1 MREGIYREI
10 IEDIEMAYLKIK
22 ANKINGIYEEVEI
35 LDTNKEYEIFLKSYN
50 IDIKDLICGE
60 NNKKYFNHILNK
72 SILNKKYSTK
82 SYIKKYGLYINT
94 SIYYGENDEFYL
106 TIFELKENNIQI
118 SSVTRQSP
126 YLAWIKDKDG
136 KYMDV
141 SDKFLEIVNKSY
153 YDVIGKTDEY
163 VWTETQSMLNQ
174 MQDQLVLENNQK
186 YCFEEKIHLPE
197 NTYAYFHTIKW
208 PYKDRYNSTIGVIGI
223 SLEITDK
230 IELRKNIE
238 KNENFFQEISNNI
251 EDIIMIRDEK
261 KVLYV
266 SNSFEKVFGF
276 NPENLYEDINF
287 WHDEWENISI
297 IDGTLDYK
305 CRKLVEKT
313 ERIRN
318 KKFDKWIQSKFAPV
332 FDEKGNIIK
341 KIGII
346 SDITKTKEIEE
357 RLESLRIDFFAN
369 LSHEIRTPITL
380 ILSCIQILNIKIANM
395 EEKDK
400 KYLNKY
406 ISIIKQNSYR
416 LLKLVNNLIDTT
428 KINSGNFDY
437 NPRNADII
445 SFIENICMSV
455 SEFVKMNDMDIIFDT
470 DEEEKIIAFDLD
482 NMERII
488 LNLLS
493 NAIKYS
499 NNNGIIK
506 VTIKCRDD
514 IKISVK
520 DNGIGIPKDKQNR
533 VFERFGQVK
542 NKMKTESEGS
552 GIGLFLVK
560 HLVELNGGKI
570 DLNSELG
577 KGSEFI
583 ITLPNKTVKQEEGE
597 LILNK
602 VENKIDRMNIEFSDI
617 YI

>member
-1 MREGIYREI
+1 M
-10 IEDIEMAYLKIK
+10 
-22 ANKINGIYEEVEI
+22 
-35 LDTNKEYEIFLKSYN
+35 
-50 IDIKDLICGE
+50 
-60 NNKKYFNHILNK
+60 
-72 SILNKKYSTK
+72 
-82 SYIKKYGLYINT
+82 
-94 SIYYGENDEFYL
+94 
-106 TIFELKENNIQI
+106 
-118 SSVTRQSP
+118 
-126 YLAWIKDKDG
+126 
-136 KYMDV
+136 
-141 SDKFLEIVNKSY
+141 
-153 YDVIGKTDEY
+153 
-163 VWTETQSMLNQ
+163 
-174 MQDQLVLENNQK
+174 
-186 YCFEEKIHLPE
+186 
-197 NTYAYFHTIKW
+197 
-208 PYKDRYNSTIGVIGI
+208 
-223 SLEITDK
+223 
-230 IELRKNIE
+230 
-238 KNENFFQEISNNI
+238 
-251 EDIIMIRDEK
+251 
-261 KVLYV
+261 
-266 SNSFEKVFGF
+266 
-276 NPENLYEDINF
+276 
-287 WHDEWENISI
+287 
-297 IDGTLDYK
+297 
-305 CRKLVEKT
+305 
-313 ERIRN
+313 
-318 KKFDKWIQSKFAPV
+318 PV
-332 FDEKGNIIK
+332 FDENGNIIK

-346 SDITKTKEIEE
+346 SDITKTKELEE

-380 ILSCIQILNIKIANM
+380 ILSCIQILNIKIDNM

-493 NAIKYS
+493 NAIKFS

-506 VTIKCRDD
+506 VTIKCGND

>member
-1 MREGIYREI
+1 M
-10 IEDIEMAYLKIK
+10 
-22 ANKINGIYEEVEI
+22 
-35 LDTNKEYEIFLKSYN
+35 
-50 IDIKDLICGE
+50 
-60 NNKKYFNHILNK
+60 
-72 SILNKKYSTK
+72 
-82 SYIKKYGLYINT
+82 
-94 SIYYGENDEFYL
+94 
-106 TIFELKENNIQI
+106 
-118 SSVTRQSP
+118 
-126 YLAWIKDKDG
+126 
-136 KYMDV
+136 
-141 SDKFLEIVNKSY
+141 
-153 YDVIGKTDEY
+153 
-163 VWTETQSMLNQ
+163 
-174 MQDQLVLENNQK
+174 
-186 YCFEEKIHLPE
+186 
-197 NTYAYFHTIKW
+197 
-208 PYKDRYNSTIGVIGI
+208 
-223 SLEITDK
+223 
-230 IELRKNIE
+230 
-238 KNENFFQEISNNI
+238 
-251 EDIIMIRDEK
+251 
-261 KVLYV
+261 
-266 SNSFEKVFGF
+266 
-276 NPENLYEDINF
+276 
-287 WHDEWENISI
+287 
-297 IDGTLDYK
+297 
-305 CRKLVEKT
+305 
-313 ERIRN
+313 
-318 KKFDKWIQSKFAPV
+318 PV
-332 FDEKGNIIK
+332 FDENGNIIK

-380 ILSCIQILNIKIANM
+380 ILSCIQILNIKIDNM

-493 NAIKYS
+493 NAIKFS

>member
-1 MREGIYREI
+1 
-10 IEDIEMAYLKIK
+10 
-22 ANKINGIYEEVEI
+22 
-35 LDTNKEYEIFLKSYN
+35 
-50 IDIKDLICGE
+50 
-60 NNKKYFNHILNK
+60 
-72 SILNKKYSTK
+72 
-82 SYIKKYGLYINT
+82 
-94 SIYYGENDEFYL
+94 
-106 TIFELKENNIQI
+106 
-118 SSVTRQSP
+118 
-126 YLAWIKDKDG
+126 
-136 KYMDV
+136 
-141 SDKFLEIVNKSY
+141 
-153 YDVIGKTDEY
+153 
-163 VWTETQSMLNQ
+163 
-174 MQDQLVLENNQK
+174 
-186 YCFEEKIHLPE
+186 
-197 NTYAYFHTIKW
+197 
-208 PYKDRYNSTIGVIGI
+208 
-223 SLEITDK
+223 
-230 IELRKNIE
+230 
-238 KNENFFQEISNNI
+238 
-251 EDIIMIRDEK
+251 
-261 KVLYV
+261 
-266 SNSFEKVFGF
+266 
-276 NPENLYEDINF
+276 
-287 WHDEWENISI
+287 
-297 IDGTLDYK
+297 
-305 CRKLVEKT
+305 
-313 ERIRN
+313 
-318 KKFDKWIQSKFAPV
+318 
-332 FDEKGNIIK
+332 
-341 KIGII
+341 
-346 SDITKTKEIEE
+346 
-357 RLESLRIDFFAN
+357 
-369 LSHEIRTPITL
+369 
-380 ILSCIQILNIKIANM
+380 M

>member
-1 MREGIYREI
+1 M
-10 IEDIEMAYLKIK
+10 
-22 ANKINGIYEEVEI
+22 
-35 LDTNKEYEIFLKSYN
+35 
-50 IDIKDLICGE
+50 
-60 NNKKYFNHILNK
+60 
-72 SILNKKYSTK
+72 
-82 SYIKKYGLYINT
+82 
-94 SIYYGENDEFYL
+94 
-106 TIFELKENNIQI
+106 
-118 SSVTRQSP
+118 
-126 YLAWIKDKDG
+126 
-136 KYMDV
+136 
-141 SDKFLEIVNKSY
+141 
-153 YDVIGKTDEY
+153 
-163 VWTETQSMLNQ
+163 
-174 MQDQLVLENNQK
+174 
-186 YCFEEKIHLPE
+186 
-197 NTYAYFHTIKW
+197 
-208 PYKDRYNSTIGVIGI
+208 
-223 SLEITDK
+223 
-230 IELRKNIE
+230 
-238 KNENFFQEISNNI
+238 
-251 EDIIMIRDEK
+251 
-261 KVLYV
+261 
-266 SNSFEKVFGF
+266 
-276 NPENLYEDINF
+276 
-287 WHDEWENISI
+287 
-297 IDGTLDYK
+297 
-305 CRKLVEKT
+305 
-313 ERIRN
+313 
-318 KKFDKWIQSKFAPV
+318 PV
-332 FDEKGNIIK
+332 FDENGNIIK

-346 SDITKTKEIEE
+346 SDITKTKELEE

-380 ILSCIQILNIKIANM
+380 ILSCIQILNIKIDNM

-455 SEFVKMNDMDIIFDT
+455 SEFVKMKDMDIIFDT

-493 NAIKYS
+493 NAIKFS

-583 ITLPNKTVKQEEGE
+583 ITLPDKTVKQEEGE

>member
-10 IEDIEMAYLKIK
+10 IEDSQMAYLKIK
-22 ANKINGIYEEVEI
+22 VNKINGIYEEVEI
-35 LDTNKEYEIFLKSYN
+35 LDTNREYEIFLKSYN

-60 NNKKYFNHILNK
+60 NNKKCFNHILNK
-72 SILNKKYSTK
+72 AISNKKYFTK

-106 TIFELKENNIQI
+106 TICELKENDIQI
-118 SSVTRQSP
+118 SSLIRQSP

-163 VWTETQSMLNQ
+163 VWTETQSIFNQ

-186 YCFEEKIHLPE
+186 YCFEEKIYLPGE
-197 NTYAYFHTIKW
+197 TYAYFHTIKL

-223 SLEITDK
+223 SNEITDK
-230 IELRKNIE
+230 IELRKSIE

-287 WHDEWENISI
+287 WHDEWENISV

-313 ERIRN
+313 ARIRN

-332 FDEKGNIIK
+332 FDENGNIIK

-346 SDITKTKEIEE
+346 SDITKTKELEE

-380 ILSCIQILNIKIANM
+380 ILSCIQILNIKIDNM

-493 NAIKYS
+493 NAIKFS

-506 VTIKCRDD
+506 VTIKCGND

-583 ITLPNKTVKQEEGE
+583 ITLPNKTVKQEDGE

>member
-1 MREGIYREI
+1 M
-10 IEDIEMAYLKIK
+10 
-22 ANKINGIYEEVEI
+22 
-35 LDTNKEYEIFLKSYN
+35 
-50 IDIKDLICGE
+50 
-60 NNKKYFNHILNK
+60 
-72 SILNKKYSTK
+72 
-82 SYIKKYGLYINT
+82 
-94 SIYYGENDEFYL
+94 
-106 TIFELKENNIQI
+106 
-118 SSVTRQSP
+118 
-126 YLAWIKDKDG
+126 
-136 KYMDV
+136 
-141 SDKFLEIVNKSY
+141 
-153 YDVIGKTDEY
+153 
-163 VWTETQSMLNQ
+163 
-174 MQDQLVLENNQK
+174 
-186 YCFEEKIHLPE
+186 
-197 NTYAYFHTIKW
+197 
-208 PYKDRYNSTIGVIGI
+208 
-223 SLEITDK
+223 
-230 IELRKNIE
+230 
-238 KNENFFQEISNNI
+238 
-251 EDIIMIRDEK
+251 
-261 KVLYV
+261 
-266 SNSFEKVFGF
+266 
-276 NPENLYEDINF
+276 
-287 WHDEWENISI
+287 
-297 IDGTLDYK
+297 
-305 CRKLVEKT
+305 
-313 ERIRN
+313 
-318 KKFDKWIQSKFAPV
+318 PV
-332 FDEKGNIIK
+332 FDENGNIIK

-346 SDITKTKEIEE
+346 SDITKTKELEE

-380 ILSCIQILNIKIANM
+380 ILSCIQILNIKIDNM

-455 SEFVKMNDMDIIFDT
+455 SEFVKMKDMDIIFDT

-493 NAIKYS
+493 NAIKFS